1 MRASVHKIQKRDY
14 TWIIILVLIAVPLIV
29 EFAVGEKLYNKS
41 YDSII
46 SAQKF
51 MSKNFNLKLYENK
64 EIKLS
69 SETKE
74 KFNFFYSFLSEEN
87 NSLEPT
93 DPTDQ
98 KDSSET
104 NENSTKDVLTS
115 EILHLINSNGFYL
128 IICGILLNFINIYK
142 VYILSMT
149 VFSANFV
156 SATLS
161 YIFHS
166 PKPYMAFYKIKSAIV
181 FNEWSSPNNQIVV
194 LVSFSFSLYKVL
206 VANKV
211 MEKKLFAKIII
222 IILLIFYVFID
233 IFLLLASGNC
243 TYNHIILSLF
253 MAVVIFMVIF
263 YIFKVDVNKP
273 KQFYDLIRFNLLYYL
288 VINMLLFTFA
298 ILLSEFITDSRD
310 TKYYG
315 DNGEIQVGLMPSNRF
330 SKSLCKYRKY
340 FFLNFGNVCNITCFL
355 MNIIAFIALKIDLH
369 LTYKDNYNSWN
380 ESYFEKPKMEKMSI
394 DSSGQAEFNLVE
406 ESQWNHYGACIS
418 AIRFGFL
425 IVFILVVFILFIW
438 VSSWADNEIYSF
450 IFLII
455 IPLALHV
462 FGVFYMYKYLLTRLK
477 LARPPKIKIKKLL
490 I

>member
-1 MRASVHKIQKRDY
+1 MRVAVHKENKRDY
-14 TWIIILVLIAVPLIV
+14 TWIIILVLIALPLIV
-29 EFAVGEKLYNKS
+29 EFAAGEELYNKS

-51 MSKNFNLKLYENK
+51 MSKNFKLKLYENK
-64 EIKLS
+64 EIKLPS
-69 SETKE
+69 DTKE
-74 KFNFFYSFLSEEN
+74 KFYSFYSFLEEEKN
-87 NSLEPT
+87 
-93 DPTDQ
+93 
-98 KDSSET
+98 ET
-104 NENSTKDVLTS
+104 NPSGHTDTIDTNEDSTKDVVTS

-128 IICGILLNFINIYK
+128 IICGILLNFVNIYK
-142 VYILSMT
+142 VFILSMT

-166 PKPYMAFYKIKSAIV
+166 PKPYMAFYKIKSAVV

-194 LVSFSFSLYKVL
+194 LVSFGFSLYKVL
-206 VANKV
+206 VANKF
-211 MEKKLFAKIII
+211 MEKKLFAKIVL
-222 IILLIFYVFID
+222 IILLIGYAFID

-243 TYNHIILSLF
+243 TYNHIIISLF

-263 YIFKVDVNKP
+263 YTFKVNLNQS

-288 VINMLLFTFA
+288 VINMLLFTFS

-315 DNGEIQVGLMPSNRF
+315 DNGKIQVSLMPSNSF
-330 SKSLCKYRKY
+330 SKNFCKYRKY

-355 MNIIAFIALKIDLH
+355 MNIIAFIALKLDLH
-369 LTYKDNYNSWN
+369 FTYKDNYNSWSEGN
-380 ESYFEKPKMEKMSI
+380 FEKPKVEKLSMEK
-394 DSSGQAEFNLVE
+394 SGQAEYNLIE
-406 ESQWNHYGACIS
+406 ESQWNHYGAGIA
-418 AIRFGFL
+418 AIRLFFL
-425 IVFILVVFILFIW
+425 IVFIFVVFILFIW

-455 IPLALHV
+455 IPMALHV
-462 FGVFYMYKYLLTRLK
+462 FGVFYMYKYLFTRIK
-477 LARPPKIKIKKLL
+477 LARPPKIKTKSLL